1 MSEKRRD
8 GKDRLLRTGESQCAD
23 GKSDKLPLK
32 KRSCEVLRDG
42 VITEIKKS
50 HDWEKPKRHALTVPE
65 QEAFVDFVAR
75 SPTYRHWS
83 NSFTV
88 LLGTGMRIG
97 ECLGLRWEGCNFK
110 GKIINVNH
118 TYSSSHGSR
127 EYGDPH
133 HNPEDE
139 SRYSHYSDVR

>member
-1 MSEKRRD
+1 M
-8 GKDRLLRTGESQCAD
+8 
-23 GKSDKLPLK
+23 
-32 KRSCEVLRDG
+32 EVLRDG
-42 VITEIKKS
+42 VTTVIKKS
-50 HDWEKPKRHALTVPE
+50 HDWEKPKCHALTVPE

-139 SRYSHYSDVR
+139 SRYSHYSELTKGAAYVFLTVIKGSEFSRPSFFNSSST